1 MKAARYARTGPD
13 KAFTSAAIGF
23 NFSASVTNSYKQV
36 KININKT
43 IRITNKTQ
51 YFTRYNYYLLL
62 SLTFTPSL
70 FLPLFL
76 SRVDYIKY

>member
-36 KININKT
+36 KKLRLIKQYVLQIKHNILHDT
-43 IRITNKTQ
+43 III
-51 YFTRYNYYLLL
+51 YYY
-62 SLTFTPSL
+62 P
-70 FLPLFL
+70 
-76 SRVDYIKY
+76 

>member
-36 KININKT
+36 KKLTLIKQYVLQIKHNILSFILNNIIVNKT
-43 IRITNKTQ
+43 
-51 YFTRYNYYLLL
+51 YHHLL
-62 SLTFTPSL
+62 SHNFLLRDKRSL
-70 FLPLFL
+70 
-76 SRVDYIKY
+76 

>member
-36 KININKT
+36 KKLRLIKQYVLQIKHNILHDT
-43 IRITNKTQ
+43 ILFIIILN
-51 YFTRYNYYLLL
+51 FFLLRYSFPY
-62 SLTFTPSL
+62 S
-70 FLPLFL
+70 FLE
-76 SRVDYIKY
+76 

>member
-36 KININKT
+36 KKLTLIKQYVLQIKHNILHDT
-43 IRITNKTQ
+43 III
-51 YFTRYNYYLLL
+51 YYY
-62 SLTFTPSL
+62 P
-70 FLPLFL
+70 
-76 SRVDYIKY
+76 